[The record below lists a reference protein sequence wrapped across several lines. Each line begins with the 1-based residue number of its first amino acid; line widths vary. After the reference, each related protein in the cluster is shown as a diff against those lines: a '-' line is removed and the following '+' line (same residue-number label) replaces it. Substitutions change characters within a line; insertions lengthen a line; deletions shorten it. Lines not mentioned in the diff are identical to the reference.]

1 MGGFPAG
8 PPAKNGPTKKIGAP
22 RMEERQRFIQETLN
36 YSPIMPEPAA
46 IYNNDFVGKNEMNCT
61 SLLEE

>member
-1 MGGFPAG
+1 
-8 PPAKNGPTKKIGAP
+8 
-22 RMEERQRFIQETLN
+22 MEERQRFIQETLN
-36 YSPIMPEPAA
+36 YSPIMPESAA